1 MPPHASSAENT
12 EDSDER
18 SFGRSGG
25 WAAGLQTVGNILAQT
40 SLVAAVLY
48 YFGWARSYALYPYF
62 GVEPSMLRFSVTD
75 YVLRSVVVT
84 VRPAVISA
92 LVVLGLVWAHR
103 ALGRAVARRLSRG
116 SRLLPRVITIACG
129 GMGLALSCA
138 GILGFYDVV
147 VYSIRYPLVP
157 IFIGIG
163 IALVMYAVAWAGAT
177 PENPAPGGVGGF
189 QAAVLAVL
197 AAVVILWTVGV
208 YAHLDGADSARTI
221 EQRLGER
228 PVVVLYSR
236 TDLGL
241 AAPASGLRTERLRSD
256 HGEYL
261 YRYTGLRLLTYSKG
275 RYVLLPEHWGHAR
288 DPAFVLDE
296 REGLRFEIRHA

>member
-1 MPPHASSAENT
+1 MPPTPSAAENT
-12 EDSDER
+12 EESGER
-18 SFGRSGG
+18 TPGPSAG
-25 WAAGLQTVGNILAQT
+25 WTAGFHAVGNVLTQT
-40 SLVAAVLY
+40 TLLAAVLY

-62 GVEPSMLRFSVTD
+62 GVEPSMLRLSVTD

-84 VRPAVISA
+84 IRPSVISA
-92 LVVLGLVWAHR
+92 LIVLGVAWAHR
-103 ALGRAVARRLSRG
+103 ALKLAVARRPPEGR
-116 SRLLPRVITIACG
+116 RLVLRIVTIACG
-129 GMGLALSCA
+129 GIGTALSVA
-138 GILGFYDVV
+138 GVLGFYDVV

-157 IFIGIG
+157 IFIGSG
-163 IALVMYAVAWAGAT
+163 IALVMYAAAWSGAT
-177 PENPAPGGVGGF
+177 PQDPSPGRLGGF
-189 QAAVLAVL
+189 QAAVAVVLGAVL
-197 AAVVILWTVGV
+197 VLWTVGV
-208 YAHLDGADSARTI
+208 FAHLDGADSARTI

-241 AAPASGLRTERLRSD
+241 SAPRTGLQMKRLRIE

-261 YRYTGLRLLTYSKG
+261 YRYTGLRLLTYSNG

-296 REGLRFEIRHA
+296 RDGLRFEIRHA